1 MIDVAERAGVAVF
14 DAPRGWRAAGR
25 YVLLAIVTFV
35 VLFPMYTTLIAAFKP
50 KDRVLLH
57 PLVPD
62 SFTLDVFR
70 EAWTEGHL
78 GRYLFNSS
86 VVAIIVTIG
95 QVVTSVLSGYAF
107 AMLDFPGKNVMFVVF
122 LATLLVPL
130 EATVVANRMTV
141 DALGWLNSYQG
152 LTVPF
157 LATAFGTF
165 LVRQVLLTLPRD
177 LRDAAAI
184 DGVGHIGFLRHVA
197 VPLIR
202 PTLGA
207 LALFAFLGTWNSYL
221 WPNLITTEQSMN
233 TVQAGLRQLK
243 AQALDSPN
251 LVMAGTIIAA
261 IPIFAMLMIFQR
273 QLVRG
278 LTAGAVKG

>member
-1 MIDVAERAGVAVF
+1 MIDVAERAGVATF

-25 YVLLAIVTFV
+25 YVLLAVVTFV
-35 VLFPMYTTLIAAFKP
+35 VLFPMYTTVIAAFKP

-62 SFTLDVFR
+62 AFTLDVFR

-78 GRYLFNSS
+78 GRYLFNSL
-86 VVAIIVTIG
+86 VVAIIVTVG
-95 QVVTSVLSGYAF
+95 QVVTSVLSGVRVRDAR
-107 AMLDFPGKNVMFVVF
+107 FPRQ
-122 LATLLVPL
+122 ATCCSSCSSPRCSSRSRRPSWP
-130 EATVVANRMTV
+130 TGCTV
-141 DALGWLNSYQG
+141 DSLGWLNSYQG

-207 LALFAFLGTWNSYL
+207 LALFAFLGTWNQYL
-221 WPNLITTEQSMN
+221 WPNLITTEQS
-233 TVQAGLRQLK
+233 T
-243 AQALDSPN
+243 
-251 LVMAGTIIAA
+251 
-261 IPIFAMLMIFQR
+261 
-273 QLVRG
+273 
-278 LTAGAVKG
+278 

>member
-1 MIDVAERAGVAVF
+1 MAEPAATMAF
-14 DAPRGWRAAGR
+14 DSPRGWRAFGR
-25 YVLLAIVTFV
+25 YVLLALVTFV
-35 VLFPMYTTLIAAFKP
+35 VLFPVYTTVIAAFKP
-50 KDRVLLH
+50 TDHVLLH

-62 SFTLDVFR
+62 AFTLDVLR

-78 GRYLFNSS
+78 GRYLFNSL
-86 VVAIIVTIG
+86 VVAIIVTLG
-95 QVVTSVLSGYAF
+95 QVTSSVLSGYAF
-107 AMLDFPGKNVMFVVF
+107 AMLDFPGKDVVFVVF

-130 EATVVANRMTV
+130 EATVVANRLTI
-141 DALGWLNSYQG
+141 DRLGWLNSYQG

-177 LRDAAAI
+177 LRDAALI
-184 DGVGHIGFLRHVA
+184 DGVSHVGYLRHIA

-207 LALFAFLGTWNSYL
+207 LALFAFLGTWNAYL

-233 TVQAGLRQLK
+233 TVQSGLRQLK
-243 AQALDSPN
+243 AQSLDAPN
-251 LVMAGTIIAA
+251 LLMAGTIIAA
-261 IPIFAMLMIFQR
+261 VPIFAMLMIFQR